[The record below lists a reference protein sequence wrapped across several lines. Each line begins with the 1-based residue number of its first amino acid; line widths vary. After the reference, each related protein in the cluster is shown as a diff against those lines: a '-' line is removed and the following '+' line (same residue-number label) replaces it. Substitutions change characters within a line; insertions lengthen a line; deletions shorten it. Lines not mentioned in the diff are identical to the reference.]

1 MKNSYEK
8 FKNSFDLVNIVSLLL
23 EIVQDCLLPILQPSS
38 TTTTPAPGGPS
49 LYHDLNA
56 QLTKAEIQVIVE
68 KLSYIQ
74 TLPNF
79 GIEIRQEQ
87 EDNLCESPVFK
98 TIHDFVWKEEK
109 QQFPDVIN
117 QSMLVLT
124 LNT

>member
-49 LYHDLNA
+49 LYPDLNA